1 MQLLQY
7 ILLGIVGL
15 LGIYIIFR
23 LISLAVL
30 NSWFDFKRK
39 EKINESTRNGT

>member
-7 ILLGIVGL
+7 ILIGIIGL

-30 NSWFDFKRK
+30 HSWFDFKRK
-39 EKINESTRNGT
+39 EKINESTRNGG